1 VQALLPS
8 RKFLKEKMRDLGGRH
23 NKIFIFTTRYGI
35 YFLSI
40 IFILFLISLSYGHS
54 LAFTTTFVFVSL
66 VMTSAHFTN
75 YNLSGL
81 EVKSVSLPKD
91 LVAGGQSN
99 LIVTLF
105 NSSRKTRFDLSIK
118 VGPFQSQVLEH
129 LAPGESTKT
138 LIPVNNLKRGEYSF
152 SRLKVDTTF
161 PFGLFYSWKFW
172 NESHRFLVLPEK
184 SECTIPLSHF
194 SYPTQNGRGQ
204 GEQGQWGAEEFYGH
218 VSYQE
223 GMPLRGIDWRV
234 FARGKGIFLKKFV
247 EESHHVYL
255 IRSEQFKEIETEA
268 MISQMAWLLDYF
280 HADGS
285 VFALVLNGERP
296 EFGSGSEWLRIT
308 LKRLAEYNA
317 YKEEWK

>member
-1 VQALLPS
+1 MLLS
-8 RKFLKEKMRDLGGRH
+8 RNFIKEKIKDLGGRH

-81 EVKSVSLPKD
+81 EIKSVSLPKE
-91 LVAGGQSN
+91 LVAGDEGN
-99 LIVTLF
+99 LVVTLY
-105 NSSRKTRFDLSIK
+105 NSARKTRFDLSIK

-129 LAPGESTKT
+129 LAAGESTKV
-138 LIPVNNLKRGEYSF
+138 LIPLKNLKRGEYSF
-152 SRLKVDTTF
+152 SRLRIDTTF
-161 PFGLFYSWKFW
+161 PFGLFYAWKFW
-172 NESHRFLVLPEK
+172 NEDHRFLVLPKK
-184 SECTIPLSHF
+184 SECKIALSHF
-194 SYPTQNGRGQ
+194 SFPTENGRGR
-204 GEQGQWGAEEFYGH
+204 GEQNQWGAEEFFGH

-247 EESHHVYL
+247 EDSHHVYL
-255 IRSEQFKEIETEA
+255 IKADQFHDMETEE

-285 VFALVLNGERP
+285 AFALVLNGEKP
-296 EFGSGSEWLRIT
+296 QFGAGSEWLRIS
-308 LKRLAEYNA
+308 LKRLAELNA
-317 YKEEWK
+317 HQEEWK